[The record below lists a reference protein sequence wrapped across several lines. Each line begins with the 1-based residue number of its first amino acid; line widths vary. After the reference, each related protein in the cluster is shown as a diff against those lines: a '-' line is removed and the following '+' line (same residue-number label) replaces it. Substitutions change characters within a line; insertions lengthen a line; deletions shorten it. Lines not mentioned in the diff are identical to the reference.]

1 MQEGGEAGGG
11 LSREQITQVYQDE
24 LKRDPNFDVEGG
36 ASYWLNS
43 DITDPEV
50 LRKTIRQSG
59 EYQDLTDPENI
70 MKDRVSG
77 EMPEGTVIQP
87 SQMTVGAGELVTPPA
102 ELKPVSLDTK
112 LASEEGLTVTAPE
125 KIPAPVV
132 DAALTTPD
140 VAELGLQAAQGQVS
154 PEAVI
159 GDIQGE
165 VSANAIATAATQ
177 ELDERATIQYQLS
190 ELTKSLETG
199 GPLPSWAAPTA
210 RAVNGVMQSR
220 GLGKSSVAA
229 AAMTQAL
236 MESAIPIASQDAN
249 KYATI
254 QLQNLNNEQQAAL
267 QNAATFAAMDTAN
280 LNARMT
286 AAVNNAKSF
295 LSIDM
300 ANMEAEQQARTI
312 TYNAKVQAL
321 FTDAAAANATE
332 QFNARNQMQVDQFF
346 AELGT
351 QVDTANAQRTAAM
364 RQFNVDQENSMAT
377 YVASLNDARQ
387 QFNTNMK
394 AQIDQSNAVWR
405 REINTFNTATQN
417 EVNRVNAQNLLNV
430 TTSALNSL
438 WQRYR
443 DEAGWAF
450 QMTQNE
456 VERAHQFGLLAME
469 LENNKSLYDEE
480 MRDNLAVALGTAAIR
495 KVFS

>member
-1 MQEGGEAGGG
+1 MAKMYRKKMQEGGDTEDLATFNPPEE
-11 LSREQITQVYQDE
+11 LITQFEEQAGLGE
-24 LKRDPNFDVEGG
+24 QPATLPTGTEVEPV
-36 ASYWLNS
+36 
-43 DITDPEV
+43 T
-50 LRKTIRQSG
+50 
-59 EYQDLTDPENI
+59 
-70 MKDRVSG
+70 
-77 EMPEGTVIQP
+77 
-87 SQMTVGAGELVTPPA
+87 MTVGADELVGDMP
-102 ELKPVSLDTK
+102 ELGTK
-112 LASEEGLTVTAPE
+112 TLETEKASEQGLTVETPATIAAPTVDTSLTAP
-125 KIPAPVV
+125 
-132 DAALTTPD
+132 D
-140 VAELGLQAAQGQVS
+140 VSNLGLKAAQGEVS

-165 VSANAIATAATQ
+165 VSANAIAKAATQ

-190 ELTKSLETG
+190 DLTKSLETG

-286 AAVNNAKSF
+286 AAVNNAKTF

-312 TYNAKVQAL
+312 TYNAKVQSF
-321 FTDAAAANATE
+321 FTDAAAENATE

-346 AELGT
+346 TELGT
-351 QVDTANAQRTAAM
+351 QVDTANAQRIAAM
-364 RQFNVDQENSMAT
+364 RQFNVDQENSMST
-377 YVASLNDARQ
+377 FVASMNDARE
-387 QFNTNMK
+387 QFNVNMK
-394 AQIDQSNAVWR
+394 AQIDQANAVWR
-405 REINTFNTATQN
+405 REVNTFNTATQN
-417 EVNRVNAQNLLNV
+417 EVNRVNAQNLLNL
-430 TTSALNSL
+430 TNSAQNAL

-450 QMTQNE
+450 QMSQDE
-456 VERAHQFGLLAME
+456 LERAHQFGLMAME

-480 MRDNLAVALGTAAIR
+480 MKDNLAVALGTAAIR
-495 KVFS
+495 KIFS

>member
-1 MQEGGEAGGG
+1 MAEETPDYRSAIVEQYETKLGRTPSTEEVDYWEGSVQKVGAENALKAFDAGVEKEIAG
-11 LSREQITQVYQDE
+11 REKTAGSLGV
-24 LKRDPNFDVEGG
+24 VERAEG
-36 ASYWLNS
+36 
-43 DITDPEV
+43 
-50 LRKTIRQSG
+50 K
-59 EYQDLTDPENI
+59 
-70 MKDRVSG
+70 
-77 EMPEGTVIQP
+77 MPTGTVVQP
-87 SQMTVGAGELVTPPA
+87 TQMTVGAGELVTPPP
-102 ELKPVSLDTK
+102 ELKPVSIDTE
-112 LASEEGLTVTAPE
+112 LASEEGLSVTAPD

-132 DAALTTPD
+132 GTALTAPD
-140 VAELGLQAAQGQVS
+140 VADLGLKAAQGQVS
-154 PEAVI
+154 PEAVV
-159 GDIQGE
+159 GDIRGE

-190 ELTKSLETG
+190 ELNKSLETG

-280 LNARMT
+280 LNARLT

-312 TYNAKVQAL
+312 TYNAKVQSF
-321 FTDAAAANATE
+321 FTDAAAENATE

-351 QVDTANAQRTAAM
+351 QVDTANAQRIAAM
-364 RQFNVDQENSMAT
+364 RQFNVDQKNSMAT
-377 YVASLNDARQ
+377 YVASLNDARE

-417 EVNRVNAQNLLNV
+417 EVNRLNAQNLLNV
-430 TTSALNSL
+430 TTSAQNQI
-438 WQRYR
+438 WQKYR

-456 VERAHQFGLLAME
+456 VERAHQFGLMAME

-480 MRDNLAVALGTAAIR
+480 MKDNLAVALGTAAIR